1 MDCVGGYTEHSL
13 VCSFIEARKRFGQ
26 YNRLESTELHLH
38 GVTGM

>member
-13 VCSFIEARKRFGQ
+13 VCSFIEARKRF
-26 YNRLESTELHLH
+26 ESTELHLH